1 MPLEITNSY
10 LMDRIQAREW
20 PVAGI
25 NGFRIRNGIL
35 EYELIFSKY
44 DENCNYVGEDYPDC
58 EFLQWTKYEELDD
71 NIKELT
77 AFYGITAD
85 FKYDEFG
92 TRTEDGY
99 DTSEPTDPDD
109 WVVIVD
115 D

>member
-10 LMDRIQAREW
+10 LVDQIEARVW

-25 NGFRIRNGIL
+25 NGFRIRNGIW

-44 DENCNYVGEDYPDC
+44 DENFQYVGEDYPDC
-58 EFLQWTKYEELDD
+58 EFYQWTKF
-71 NIKELT
+71 T
-77 AFYGITAD
+77 D

-92 TRTEDGY
+92 TQTEDGY